1 MTYENVENG
10 RSKYAESEKLTL
22 LQNVENCFR
31 ELGQNAENYVD
42 NTFSCFL
49 ANKTILKCQI
59 CIKSINFINRHIF

>member
-31 ELGQNAENYVD
+31 ELGQNAENDVYSTLTCYLV
-42 NTFSCFL
+42 
-49 ANKTILKCQI
+49 NKNILKCQI
-59 CIKSINFINRHIF
+59 CLKSINFINRHIF